1 MSKIT
6 ERKEKNKG
14 WRWFLISLVTMLLSL
29 AISKSSYV
37 MLGVMVVLMIVVILV
52 DKKDRKD
59 RKEKEEQRRAKKA
72 SNSVL

>member
-52 DKKDRKD
+52 DRKD